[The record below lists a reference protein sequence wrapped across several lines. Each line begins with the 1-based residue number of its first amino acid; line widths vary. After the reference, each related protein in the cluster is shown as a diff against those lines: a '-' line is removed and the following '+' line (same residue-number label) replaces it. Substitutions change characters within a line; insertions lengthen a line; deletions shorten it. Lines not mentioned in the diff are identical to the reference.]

1 VTGSADPGS
10 RRLLDGLEATQFQ
23 QQPGEWMMMNS
34 TFDEALERLRGT
46 GSEVAGSVAPNHG
59 PMAAEAL
66 VALGCDDVVV
76 AWADRY
82 RRQLD
87 AMPPPRSPVT
97 AENWAQALGAI
108 DRFGDWVAFFR
119 AQLAEAPWRVVFGEW
134 IGRLLPATPSAGAHG
149 LIRTAHALRA
159 LADAETT
166 LRVEE
171 LGVALAYWAAYYR
184 TLPGTPRLAG
194 TLDLGDAL
202 MQMPLFLSGKARP
215 GMPREVYLRVMQAHG
230 REFSKAVDAAA
241 EPESVEDALSSLTEA
256 GARMYLANA
265 SNQPLVLL
273 HTVTAPAALRLVL
286 PHLPAALHKT
296 ALAYVWQNVAA
307 TAAAYGDERSSERDD
322 WPPQTP
328 SAIIEDSIAT
338 DDPHALKFAE
348 ASIREH
354 HLNPHPTYL
363 AAAADWASRV
373 HRGRHWSPAERDAA
387 GLEFR

>member
-1 VTGSADPGS
+1 
-10 RRLLDGLEATQFQ
+10 
-23 QQPGEWMMMNS
+23 
-34 TFDEALERLRGT
+34 
-46 GSEVAGSVAPNHG
+46 
-59 PMAAEAL
+59 MAAEAL

-87 AMPPPRSPVT
+87 AIPAPRSPLT
-97 AENWAQALGAI
+97 ADNWAQALGAI

-119 AQLAEAPWRVVFGEW
+119 TQLDEAPWQTVFQQW

-159 LADAETT
+159 LADAETS

-184 TLPGTPRLAG
+184 KLPGTPRLTG

-202 MQMPLFLSGKARP
+202 LRIPLFLSGQARP
-215 GMPREVYLRVMQAHG
+215 GMPRQVYLRVMQAHG
-230 REFSKAVDAAA
+230 AEFSQAVDSAA

-265 SNQPLVLL
+265 TRQPLVLL
-273 HTVTAPAALRLVL
+273 HTVTAPAALSLML
-286 PHLPAALHKT
+286 PHLPAGLHKT

-307 TAAAYGDERSSERDD
+307 TAAAYGD
-322 WPPQTP
+322 QTP
-328 SAIIEDSIAT
+328 TEDDDLAPQEPSAVIERSIAT

-348 ASIREH
+348 ACIREH
-354 HLNPHPTYL
+354 QRNPHPAYL
-363 AAAADWASRV
+363 AAAADWASRL
-373 HRGRHWSPAERDAA
+373 HRARNWSPAERDAA

>member
-1 VTGSADPGS
+1 MPCGS
-10 RRLLDGLEATQFQ
+10 RTGRKDSI
-23 QQPGEWMMMNS
+23 MNS

-46 GSEVAGSVAPNHG
+46 GSEVAGGVAPNHG

-66 VALGCDDVVV
+66 VALGCDDAVV
-76 AWADRY
+76 AWTDRY

-87 AMPPPRSPVT
+87 TMPPPRTPVT
-97 AENWAQALGAI
+97 ARDWAQALGAT

-119 AQLAEAPWRVVFGEW
+119 AQLAEAPWRLVFGEW

-202 MQMPLFLSGKARP
+202 LRIPLFLRGQARP

-230 REFSKAVDAAA
+230 REFSEAVDAAA

-265 SNQPLVLL
+265 SSQPLVLL

-307 TAAAYGDERSSERDD
+307 TAAAYGDEKSPERDD
-322 WPPQTP
+322 WPPQEP

-354 HLNPHPTYL
+354 RLNPHPAYL
-363 AAAADWASRV
+363 AAAADWASRL
-373 HRGRHWSPAERDAA
+373 HRARHWSPAERDAA

>member
-1 VTGSADPGS
+1 MPCGS
-10 RRLLDGLEATQFQ
+10 RTGRKDSI
-23 QQPGEWMMMNS
+23 MNS

-46 GSEVAGSVAPNHG
+46 GSEVAGGVAPNHG

-66 VALGCDDVVV
+66 VALGCDDAVV
-76 AWADRY
+76 AWTDRY

-87 AMPPPRSPVT
+87 TMPPPRTPVT
-97 AENWAQALGAI
+97 ARDWAQALGAT

-119 AQLAEAPWRVVFGEW
+119 AQLAEAPWRLVFGEW

-159 LADAETT
+159 LADAETA

-184 TLPGTPRLAG
+184 TLPETPRLAG

-202 MQMPLFLSGKARP
+202 LRIPLFLSGQPRP

-230 REFSKAVDAAA
+230 REFAEAVDGAA
-241 EPESVEDALSSLTEA
+241 EPESVEAALSSLTEA

-265 SNQPLVLL
+265 SRQPLVLL
-273 HTVTAPAALRLVL
+273 HTVTAPAAFRLLL
-286 PHLPAALHKT
+286 PHLPAELQKMG
-296 ALAYVWQNVAA
+296 LAYVWQNVAA
-307 TAAAYGDERSSERDD
+307 TTAAYGDERPRERNE
-322 WPPQTP
+322 WPPQEP
-328 SAIIEDSIAT
+328 SDLIERSVAT

-354 HLNPHPTYL
+354 RLNPHPAYL
-363 AAAADWASRV
+363 AAAADWASRL
-373 HRGRHWSPAERDAA
+373 HRARHWSPAERDAA

>member
-1 VTGSADPGS
+1 
-10 RRLLDGLEATQFQ
+10 
-23 QQPGEWMMMNS
+23 MNHN

-46 GSEVAGSVAPNHG
+46 GSEVAGGPGPNHG

-76 AWADRY
+76 GWADRY

-87 AMPPPRSPVT
+87 VIPAPRSPVT

-108 DRFGDWVAFFR
+108 DRFADWVAFFR
-119 AQLAEAPWRVVFGEW
+119 AQLDEAPWQDVFREW

-159 LADAETT
+159 LTDAETE

-184 TLPGTPRLAG
+184 KLPGTPRLTG

-202 MQMPLFLSGKARP
+202 LRVPLFLSGKARP
-215 GMPREVYLRVMQAHG
+215 GMPRQVYLSVMQEHG
-230 REFSKAVDAAA
+230 AEFSQAVDGAA
-241 EPESVEDALSSLTEA
+241 EPESVDDALSSLTAA

-265 SNQPLVLL
+265 DHQPLVLL
-273 HTVTAPAALRLVL
+273 HTVTVPAALRLML
-286 PHLPAALHKT
+286 PHLPPRMHNMAV
-296 ALAYVWQNVAA
+296 AYAWQNVAA
-307 TAAAYGDERSSERDD
+307 TAAAYGHETPPEGQD
-322 WPPQTP
+322 WPTHQP
-328 SAIIEDSIAT
+328 SAIIERSIAT

-348 ASIREH
+348 ACIREH
-354 HLNPHPTYL
+354 QRNPHPVYL
-363 AAAADWASRV
+363 AAAADWASRL
-373 HRGRHWSPAERDAA
+373 HRARRWSPAERDAA

>member
-1 VTGSADPGS
+1 
-10 RRLLDGLEATQFQ
+10 
-23 QQPGEWMMMNS
+23 MNS

-46 GSEVAGSVAPNHG
+46 GSQVAGSAAPNHG

-66 VALGCDDVVV
+66 VALGRDDVVV

-87 AMPPPRSPVT
+87 AMPPPSSPV
-97 AENWAQALGAI
+97 AARDWAQALGAI

-119 AQLAEAPWRVVFGEW
+119 AQLAEAPWRVVFEEW
-134 IGRLLPATPSAGAHG
+134 ITRLLPATPSAGAHG

-184 TLPGTPRLAG
+184 TLPGIPRLAG

-202 MQMPLFLSGKARP
+202 MQMPLFLSGQARP

-230 REFSKAVDAAA
+230 REFSEAVDAAA
-241 EPESVEDALSSLTEA
+241 EPESVEDALSSLTEV
-256 GARMYLANA
+256 GARLYLANA
-265 SNQPLVLL
+265 SRQPLVML
-273 HTVTAPAALRLVL
+273 HTVTVPAALRLLL
-286 PHLPAALHKT
+286 PHLPAGLHKT

-307 TAAAYGDERSSERDD
+307 VAAVYADEKPSENEDWRTHEESEIIERSVE
-322 WPPQTP
+322 
-328 SAIIEDSIAT
+328 T
-338 DDPHALKFAE
+338 DDPHALKFTE
-348 ASIREH
+348 ACIREYR
-354 HLNPHPTYL
+354 LNHQPVYL
-363 AAAADWASRV
+363 AAAEDWASRL
-373 HRGRHWSPAERDAA
+373 HQAKDWSTAERDAA
-387 GLEFR
+387 GMEFR